1 MLALTYGTNEAIISY
16 VNTKSDNFYK
26 YKEKIIQDSEYND
39 TFLGKIFMKIIKK
52 TYKAYR
58 KMSPQEINDENLPIL
73 KKKLLK
79 FKEFGPG
86 NYNLFMLYMMVEF
99 F

>member
-1 MLALTYGTNEAIISY
+1 
-16 VNTKSDNFYK
+16 
-26 YKEKIIQDSEYND
+26 
-39 TFLGKIFMKIIKK
+39 
-52 TYKAYR
+52 
-58 KMSPQEINDENLPIL
+58 MSPQEINDENLPKL

-86 NYNLFMLYMMVEF
+86 NYNLFMIYMMLEF